1 MAKLLGVEPPK
12 REEPFKSEP
21 LPRFDP
27 TAAMGMPLETMR
39 EMARLDCGDPRADAA
54 ALNAGREMV
63 EQDSKSDPS
72 QQRAV
77 GNGRGWVE
85 PAPLSRELLPWPA
98 FTESRMDRRDGV
110 GFYRWGIYFCVRWHL
125 NHCGSAPCT

>member
-85 PAPLSRELLPWPA
+85 PAPLRRTLALARFHRITDGSLRWSRILPLGDL
-98 FTESRMDRRDGV
+98 FL
-110 GFYRWGIYFCVRWHL
+110 C
-125 NHCGSAPCT
+125 